1 MRRKENILLLLSKRI
16 EFTWVNKFN
25 CKGCRKQSGIFLAVN
40 QQNSLLYIGLIVL
53 NLGFIF
59 RIK

>member
-1 MRRKENILLLLSKRI
+1 MLLKDKV

-40 QQNSLLYIGLIVL
+40 QKNSLLYIGLIVL

-59 RIK
+59 RVKQKVG